1 MKENETN
8 SITINFHIMKT
19 FLKESG
25 VLLLFA
31 MLFITL
37 TSCSKNSN
45 TPAVNSNNYN
55 GMGNMD
61 IAFLQGQINA
71 MPYETLS
78 EDEKNSLIYIREEEK
93 LARDVYLTLNTK
105 RNINVFSNISS
116 SEQTHMD
123 AILLLLKK
131 YNIPDPAGENA
142 IGVFTNQ
149 TLQGIY
155 TQLVAQGNASLLA
168 AYKTGATIEDL
179 DIFDLKTA
187 LAKIDNQD
195 IKLVY
200 DNLAKGS
207 RNHMRAFYRNILNA
221 GGTYTPKYITQTEF
235 DAIIN
240 SDMERGRQ

>member
-1 MKENETN
+1 
-8 SITINFHIMKT
+8 MKT
-19 FLKESG
+19 ILKESG

-31 MLFITL
+31 LLFFTL

-45 TPAVNSNNYN
+45 TPAANGNSNNN
-55 GMGNMD
+55 GAGNID
-61 IAFLQGQINA
+61 IVFLQTQLNTL
-71 MPYETLS
+71 PYESLS
-78 EDEKNSLIYIREEEK
+78 DEEKNSLIYMREEEK
-93 LARDVYLTLNTK
+93 LARDVYQTLNTK
-105 RNINVFSNISS
+105 WNTNVFSNISS

-123 AILLLLKK
+123 AILILLKK
-131 YNIPDPAGENA
+131 YNITDPVGTNG

-149 TLQGIY
+149 TLQGLY

-187 LAKIDNQD
+187 LTKVDNQD

-207 RNHMRAFYRNILNA
+207 RNHMRAFNRNILNA
-221 GGTYTPKYITQTEF
+221 GGTYTPQYITQAEF

-240 SDMERGRQ
+240 STMETGRQ